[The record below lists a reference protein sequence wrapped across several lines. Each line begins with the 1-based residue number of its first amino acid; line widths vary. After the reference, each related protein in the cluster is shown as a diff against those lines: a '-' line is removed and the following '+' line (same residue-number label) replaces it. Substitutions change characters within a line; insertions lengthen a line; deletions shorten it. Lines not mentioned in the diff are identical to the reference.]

1 MFDVDLKI
9 CHVKKFYDYQR
20 RMQSVCVLR
29 VPGTYF
35 SSMYNCKNPFQAEWT
50 NKKLVWVADEE
61 QGFVLAQMLKE
72 NPDGSGEVKL
82 QHSNKIVQ
90 VADHQKVTIP

>member
-1 MFDVDLKI
+1 M
-9 CHVKKFYDYQR
+9 
-20 RMQSVCVLR
+20 
-29 VPGTYF
+29 
-35 SSMYNCKNPFQAEWT
+35 
-50 NKKLVWVADEE
+50 VWVADEE

-90 VADHQKVTIP
+90 VADHQKVTIAKGLEELKSEL